1 VVVVE
6 MMAAPAEM
14 AAQAVLV
21 EMAALAAS
29 RMAASRM
36 AASRMAAIR
45 LSVQGVAAWGEDW
58 MSAWLAGPAVL
69 PARGVATQVGYK
81 ANLAYLAVVDR
92 MSVANRKTVVEEA
105 KARRLLMAVA
115 KALKTECKWVR

>member
-1 VVVVE
+1 MVAVE

-29 RMAASRM
+29 RMAA
-36 AASRMAAIR
+36 IR

-58 MSAWLAGPAVL
+58 MSAWLAGQAVL
-69 PARGVATQVGYK
+69 PAHGVATQVGCT
-81 ANLAYLAVVDR
+81 ANLAYLAVVGR

-115 KALKTECKWVR
+115 KALKTKCEWMR

>member
-1 VVVVE
+1 VVAVE

-21 EMAALAAS
+21 EMAE
-29 RMAASRM
+29 MAAL

-58 MSAWLAGPAVL
+58 MSAWLAGQAVL
-69 PARGVATQVGYK
+69 PAHGVATQVGCT

-115 KALKTECKWVR
+115 KALKTEC